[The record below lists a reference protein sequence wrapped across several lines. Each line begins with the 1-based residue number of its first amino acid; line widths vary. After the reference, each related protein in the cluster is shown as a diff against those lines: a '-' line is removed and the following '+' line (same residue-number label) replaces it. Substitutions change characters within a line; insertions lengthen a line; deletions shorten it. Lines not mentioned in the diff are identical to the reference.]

1 MATQIKTTLTKLG
14 NDEIEI
20 YPNILEENI
29 PSSYTEVINT
39 KISGKQDTLDT
50 TQLAAVNSGIT
61 SSLVTQISSNNAN
74 ITNHITNKS
83 NPHSVT
89 KSQIGLGNVDN
100 TSDLNKPISAA
111 TQTALNK
118 KQDKLTAGTNITIS
132 NNVISATSIPLI
144 KHILTVQHIEGT
156 FEVISTVTNSLKGL
170 TLDSAMQTYSFLTIR
185 WLHDGR
191 YVPVLFQYDTS
202 NATYVFVYVDYGK
215 SMGLNMFTMDISY
228 EIEDDILTSV
238 I

>member
-29 PSSYTEVINT
+29 PSSYTETINT
-39 KISGKQDTLDT
+39 KISSKQDTLNT

-61 SSLVTQISSNNAN
+61 SSLVTKISSNETN
-74 ITNHITNKS
+74 ITNHIANKL

-100 TSDLNKPISAA
+100 TSDVNKPISSA
-111 TQTALNK
+111 TQTALNN
-118 KQDKLTAGTNITIS
+118 KQDKLTAGSNITIS

-144 KHILTVQHIEGT
+144 KHILTVHHIDGT
-156 FEVISTVTNSLKGL
+156 FEVISNFASSLRGL
-170 TLDSAMQTYSFLTIR
+170 TLDSAMQSYSFLTIR

-191 YVPVLFQYDTS
+191 YVPVLFQYDTT
-202 NATYVFVYVDYGK
+202 NAAYVFVYVDYGN
-215 SMGLNMFTMDISY
+215 SMGLNMFTMDISS
-228 EIEDDILTSV
+228 EIVDDVVTSV

>member
-14 NDEIEI
+14 NDEVEV

-29 PSSYTEVINT
+29 PSSYTNALNT

-61 SSLVTQISSNNAN
+61 SSLVTQISSNKTN
-74 ITNHITNKS
+74 IINHTGNKS
-83 NPHSVT
+83 NPHGVT

-100 TSDLNKPISAA
+100 TSDVNKPVSTA

-132 NNVISATSIPLI
+132 NNVISASSIPLI
-144 KHILTVQHIEGT
+144 KHILTIHHIDGT
-156 FEVISTVTNSLKGL
+156 FEVISTVTDSLKSL
-170 TLDSAMQTYSFLTIR
+170 TFDSAMQTYSFLTIR

-191 YVPVLFQYDTS
+191 YVPVLFQYDTT
-202 NATYVFVYVDYGK
+202 NAVYVFVYVDYGK
-215 SMGLNMFTMDISY
+215 PMGLNMFTMDVSA
-228 EIEDDILTSV
+228 EIEDDIVTIV